1 MTRKFVKKLGG
12 SFFARRLE
20 GGVYIEG
27 FPAVSPKCHLIIFS
41 IYTWRCIALCHHQCI
56 AQGLAANWDVGC
68 PSGR

>member
-27 FPAVSPKCHLIIFS
+27 FPAVSPKYHLIIFLF
-41 IYTWRCIALCHHQCI
+41 TLGIALCHLQCSVSHR
-56 AQGLAANWDVGC
+56 GLLLIGM
-68 PSGR
+68 

>member
-27 FPAVSPKCHLIIFS
+27 FPAVSPKCHLIIFLF
-41 IYTWRCIALCHHQCI
+41 TLGCALRCVTTSVSHR
-56 AQGLAANWDVGC
+56 GLLLIGM
-68 PSGR
+68 